1 MTEQE
6 MQLLT
11 IIRGSRDPAALMLV
25 AAQAITS
32 CLRPP
37 ERSGLPC
44 PADPASAGETNP

>member
-11 IIRGSRDPAALMLV
+11 IIRDPAALMLA

-37 ERSGLPC
+37 ERSESPC
-44 PADPASAGETNP
+44 LADPASADETD